1 MNTFICLCLFLFFFL
16 ICQHALNQSLRQ
28 SKNNIMSCDNTRFDR
43 KQKTFTIECSEA
55 EWTCVVTMAHIC
67 LSLLV
72 VVGWIITFS
81 SSPEDDQTTVAVLL
95 TVCFALSFVLAVTIG
110 AIHGRLTL
118 VPKKPVATSSSSS
131 SLQATTTIAN
141 GSQASQDTTIDIAK
155 DTLHLMLLPKNK
167 TTKKP
172 RNCCQRHIPRLMI
185 NCEFFEFDVGVFCF
199 ESVEWYQ

>member
-1 MNTFICLCLFLFFFL
+1 
-16 ICQHALNQSLRQ
+16 
-28 SKNNIMSCDNTRFDR
+28 MSCDNTRFDR

-55 EWTCVVTMAHIC
+55 EWTCMVTMAHIS

-118 VPKKPVATSSSSS
+118 VQNKPVTVLSTSSSSSS
-131 SLQATTTIAN
+131 SLQASAPTAN
-141 GSQASQDTTIDIAK
+141 GSQASQDTAIDVSK
-155 DTLHLMLLPKNK
+155 DTLHLMLLPKNNNDQETAK
-167 TTKKP
+167 LLP
-172 RNCCQRHIPRLMI
+172 AAYPSI
-185 NCEFFEFDVGVFCF
+185 DD
-199 ESVEWYQ
+199 